1 MKQKILIIEDEII
14 IANHLKLQL
23 ESQFEYS
30 AEIATVAEQAIQLTQ
45 EIDFD
50 LVISDIN
57 LGQPTDGIKLISKLH
72 LKPSVPVI
80 FLTAYSDKKTINRA
94 ESVQPFAFLIKPFHK
109 EQLFLTVNMALLHS
123 KKKFVHKIGD
133 APSNIKLGKRELEII
148 KLLSLSKTSEEI
160 ASELNISPQTVATH
174 RKNIF
179 RKTETKTLIELISLA
194 AENRWI

>member
-1 MKQKILIIEDEII
+1 MKQKILIIEDDII
-14 IANHLKLQL
+14 IANNLKMQL
-23 ESQFEYS
+23 ETQPDFS
-30 AEIATVAEQAIQLTQ
+30 AEIATLPEQAVELSH
-45 EIDFD
+45 EFEFD

-57 LGQPTDGIKLISKLH
+57 LGHTMDGIKLIPQLG

-80 FLTAYSDKKTINRA
+80 FLTAYSDKKTIHRA
-94 ESVQPFAFLIKPFHK
+94 EAIQPFAFLIKPFHK

-123 KKKFVHKIGD
+123 KKKFVHPISRSSSG
-133 APSNIKLGKRELEII
+133 IKLGKRELEII

-160 ASELNISPQTVATH
+160 ASELNISPQTVSTH